1 MSWPRKS
8 ASPRW
13 RPTLC
18 SIGSKTLWEGS
29 PLFTMTTSDWLPI
42 HASMHSSQA
51 MIFLLRPLFETIC
64 WFNWIKV
71 ELAKSKFYWWQ
82 WLRFSW
88 VVALYRNTKGKI
100 SILEMVAV
108 SVFPNL
114 VIKAK
119 WSICLNWEKWQGG
132 WWHGLSSLIS
142 FGVIFQTEGGYISFS
157 VAFQPNPAKRWSTT
171 ALTYGLFLFGLF

>member
-1 MSWPRKS
+1 MQGQQPRTTGSVGSSPTTPLTSSSLTQGTSTSTWSTWSCSTRPMSHRCVK
-8 ASPRW
+8 
-13 RPTLC
+13 
-18 SIGSKTLWEGS
+18 
-29 PLFTMTTSDWLPI
+29 LF
-42 HASMHSSQA
+42 
-51 MIFLLRPLFETIC
+51 FLLRPLFETIC

-132 WWHGLSSLIS
+132 WWHGLSSLIL